1 MRSLAILTTT
11 AAMTLLGVA
20 NAQQAGAPDAAPQPA
35 TGDVASTSSAPLHDA
50 VQAYAAYQADIGR
63 LRSVSVANADQ
74 LESAL
79 DTSTRHNRDAIS
91 RGWIAY
97 GAMTAAQSPAFNEGV
112 REAAAYYGRDAVIRG
127 MLIDTG
133 WARMLR
139 GGDEATR
146 LVLESSTADAARIG
160 AVANR
165 FQELAYSLQRQRW
178 ANAVA
183 PRQSERIQRVR
194 ANGIAP
200 RHVAGADVGR
210 LIARPMQYTPWTDPT
225 AYGGRRF
232 WDAIGGNSETVEVSA
247 PASYTWRLKPERGEA
262 VNRMTTIAAL
272 QALGAA
278 EERPQDVDRLLNEQ
292 RSRDC
297 VEMAQLQLYQCMSAA
312 RFRYENAFC
321 LGSHALAQ
329 VGQCIND
336 VAAPG
341 PAPGAQPLSDAAGA
355 ARPGTAEAALA
366 AIQR

>member
-11 AAMTLLGVA
+11 AAIALFGVA
-20 NAQQAGAPDAAPQPA
+20 NAQNSGAPDAAPQPTNPDA
-35 TGDVASTSSAPLHDA
+35 ASASGAPLQDA
-50 VQAYAAYQADIGR
+50 VQAYAAYQADIGA
-63 LRSVSVANADQ
+63 LRSISVNNADQ

-139 GGDEATR
+139 GGDDATK

-160 AVANR
+160 VVANR

-183 PRQSERIQRVR
+183 PRQAERIQRMR
-194 ANGIAP
+194 ANGVGRP
-200 RHVAGADVGR
+200 HPAGADAGR
-210 LIARPMQYTPWTDPT
+210 LVARPMQHTPWTDPT

-232 WDAIGGNSETVEVSA
+232 WDSVGGAGGAVEVSA
-247 PASYTWRLKPERGEA
+247 PVSYTWRIKPERGEA

-272 QALGAA
+272 QALNAA
-278 EERPQDVDRLLNEQ
+278 EDRPSDVDRLLNEQ
-292 RSRDC
+292 RTRDC

-321 LGSHALAQ
+321 LGSHAIAQ

-336 VAAPG
+336 VATPG
-341 PAPGAQPLSDAAGA
+341 PAQGAQPLSDAAGA
-355 ARPGTAEAALA
+355 PRPGTAEAALA